1 MKTREEIRTKIKSLI
16 GVVSEISVRND
27 ELEAKIQMTTNV
39 SELEDLHSQFDT
51 IQNQL
56 LELSGNIW
64 AFRWVLG
71 EIDDLQFSIETG
83 SSLIEGKL

>member
-16 GVVSEISVRND
+16 GVVREISDRND

-56 LELSGNIW
+56 LELTGNIW

-83 SSLIEGKL
+83 TSAIEK

>member
-1 MKTREEIRTKIKSLI
+1 MKTQEEIREKIKTLI
-16 GVVSEISVRND
+16 GVVVEISNRND
-27 ELEAKIQMTTNV
+27 ALEKKIQTETST
-39 SELEDLHSQFDT
+39 SELEDLDAQFDT